1 MTRITKRN
9 EDVLRAFIGMKEAGI
24 YELREHFGIY
34 IKNYLYALHKC
45 GYIKVSRTVR
55 RQIACQKPEHKP
67 CMRDMHMYA
76 ITDKGR
82 LLLQNLDFPPALQMQ
97 ALKVPAKRPQ
107 PKPQP
112 MKSPPPPKEAN
123 LHQMQSF
130 IVPMPSTGHKVMM
143 AEIDGREVK
152 ITYGAGFEYE
162 VYRPAPDRSRNYTPR
177 PIRGILA

>member
-24 YELREHFGIY
+24 YELREHFGID

-82 LLLQNLDFPPALQMQ
+82 LLLQNLDFPPARQMQ
-97 ALKVPAKRPQ
+97 ALKVPVKRPH

-112 MKSPPPPKEAN
+112 MKSPPPQKETN

-130 IVPMPSTGHKVMM
+130 IVPMPSNGHKVMM

-177 PIRGILA
+177 PIRGVLA

>member
-24 YELREHFGIY
+24 YELREHFGID

-82 LLLQNLDFPPALQMQ
+82 LLLQNLDFPPARQMQ

-177 PIRGILA
+177 PIMGILA